1 MNWYYLFVPRFVD
14 IHPNWYQ
21 ICFDWLS
28 FNHRDNIYTSSLS
41 IVFQA
46 KGQILCSKHFIE
58 TPMSRDWPFNRPIFK
73 KNIYSLARCKT
84 VKWLILIN
92 SKWHTVY
99 YIAPRA
105 SACIHG
111 FFFFHST
118 IPIFERLGVEEFWP
132 GSRQQQFSTSE
143 VWKGRCLHVTTK
155 SESINGQ
162 RTQSSR
168 FSSQ

>member
-46 KGQILCSKHFIE
+46 KGQILCSKHCIE

-73 KNIYSLARCKT
+73 INIYSLARCKT

-92 SKWHTVY
+92 SKWHTVLY
-99 YIAPRA
+99 CTTRECLYTWFLFLSQHYSDIWKTWCGRILAGQPA
-105 SACIHG
+105 ATVG
-111 FFFFHST
+111 
-118 IPIFERLGVEEFWP
+118 
-132 GSRQQQFSTSE
+132 TSE